1 MEKGDKQAYSY
12 HVVKVGFYFEKKK
25 PGKLQIFQ
33 FIDVLL
39 CFYL

>member
-25 PGKLQIFQ
+25 KNQEN
-33 FIDVLL
+33 
-39 CFYL
+39 Y